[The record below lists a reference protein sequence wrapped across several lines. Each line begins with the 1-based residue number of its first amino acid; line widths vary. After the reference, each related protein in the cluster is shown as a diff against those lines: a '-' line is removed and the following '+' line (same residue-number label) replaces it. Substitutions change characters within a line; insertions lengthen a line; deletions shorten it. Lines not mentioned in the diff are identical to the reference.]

1 MYLPSWVTRGS
12 AQGNHRGKRWPV
24 LFVVAMVTMVCM
36 LVLREGKDQV
46 KIVRSAGITPEIEGS
61 DHGKPE
67 FMREIYR
74 NPDIAEE
81 QAMEKGQL
89 FGDTNDME
97 SVVEAETGA
106 EERSQQNIF
115 ETLENVQFPDLT
127 KLPDNILYSNYE
139 EYEAAPWVKVPNQA
153 PLRRQWWGLQ
163 DFINVYRQYPV
174 KAVVPVLNRSVQ
186 LNLDTFREKFRK
198 LGQPVKF
205 HYDNLREMGFRTRS
219 HTLDELRKRFPYTA
233 PMNGRTFS
241 QYRPNAQYAQKQIDL
256 GPGLAAIA
264 DDGAL
269 VRKNGLRNFPRNM
282 QVKVETLSALDI
294 QWPPL
299 VAPRFRQR
307 PAFWMGTSSS
317 GTGFH
322 HDCCDNFV
330 MMISGTKRFTLAPTT
345 DWYSLKPKCVG
356 KHRSLCYANPAEPNK
371 PGVDTSFFHKMV
383 VDIEP
388 GEILYMPAGW
398 FHHIENLGPVVMVN
412 FWTLGKETSL
422 VSCFARGNV

>member
-1 MYLPSWVTRGS
+1 MKTRFLASPQDLRDDDSGKRRRKGMYLPSWVTRGS

-163 DFINVYRQYPV
+163 DFPCVKSQCPTQPRHFSGEIPQAWPARQVPLRQPEGNGVPNEVPHVGRAPQKVPIYR
-174 KAVVPVLNRSVQ
+174 A
-186 LNLDTFREKFRK
+186 
-198 LGQPVKF
+198 
-205 HYDNLREMGFRTRS
+205 
-219 HTLDELRKRFPYTA
+219 
-233 PMNGRTFS
+233 MNGRTFS

-388 GEILYMPAGW
+388 GEILY
-398 FHHIENLGPVVMVN
+398 
-412 FWTLGKETSL
+412 
-422 VSCFARGNV
+422 